1 MRLKWEKWLREGI
14 HTFTKSGK
22 MRRATYIEICQWIVD
37 VWNEITPICIK
48 NGFKRAELNC
58 YENEET
64 QENSESETDSDT
76 EIEDNDCNYLENYR
90 EIFESFQ
97 IESDEE
103 FEGFN

>member
-1 MRLKWEKWLREGI
+1 M
-14 HTFTKSGK
+14 
-22 MRRATYIEICQWIVD
+22 
-37 VWNEITPICIK
+37 N
-48 NGFKRAELNC
+48 LNC

-76 EIEDNDCNYLENYR
+76 KLENNDCNYLENYS